1 MAVLSNADRAALW
14 AEFMRDPARLGNGA
28 SGLTKAQ
35 LRAAIDAADDWADAN
50 ASAYN
55 LALPQPARGALSAKQ
70 KAAIL
75 MFVIDKRHEVTA

>member
-1 MAVLSNADRAALW
+1 MAVLSDTDRAELW
-14 AEFMRDPARLGNGA
+14 AEFMRSPQHMFNGA
-28 SGLTKAQ
+28 GSITKAQ

-55 LALPQPARGALSAKQ
+55 TAIPQPARSALSSKQ

-75 MFVIDKRHEVTA
+75 MFVIDRRWTVL